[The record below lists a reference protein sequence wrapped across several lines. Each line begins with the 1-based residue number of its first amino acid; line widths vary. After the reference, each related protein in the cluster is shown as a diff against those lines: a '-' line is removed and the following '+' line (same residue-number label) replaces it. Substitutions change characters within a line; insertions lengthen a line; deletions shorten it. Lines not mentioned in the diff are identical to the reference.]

1 MKRYDRLIVLI
12 SLIIIVLLTIR
23 TISAEHVKFSIS
35 VVPPALTIE
44 IDTCQHAKGKGE

>member
-12 SLIIIVLLTIR
+12 SLIIVVLLTIK
-23 TISAEHVKFSIS
+23 TISAEHAKFSIN

-44 IDTCQHAKGKGE
+44 IDTCQHAKGEGE

>member
-12 SLIIIVLLTIR
+12 SLIIIVLLTIK

-35 VVPPALTIE
+35 VVSPALTIE
-44 IDTCQHAKGKGE
+44 IDTCQYAKGEGE